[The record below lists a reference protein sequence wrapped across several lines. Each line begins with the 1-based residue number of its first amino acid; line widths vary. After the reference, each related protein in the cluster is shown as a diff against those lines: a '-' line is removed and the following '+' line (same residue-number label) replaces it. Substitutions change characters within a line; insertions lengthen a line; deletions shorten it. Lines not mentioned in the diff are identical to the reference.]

1 MPPVQM
7 LLRSKSI
14 LRRKS
19 AEGNGVGKSACA
31 DWWCAA
37 LLPRSGNARWGAGLM
52 TMDVASI
59 ETAQRCCPVGARR
72 DGDYCGVLSLDAG
85 ALPVRMQVKMA
96 AA

>member
-1 MPPVQM
+1 M
-7 LLRSKSI
+7 LLHSKSI

-19 AEGNGVGKSACA
+19 AEEDGVGKSACV

-37 LLPRSGNARWGAGLM
+37 LLPRSGNARWSA
-52 TMDVASI
+52 ASI
-59 ETAQRCCPVGARR
+59 ETAGRCCPVGAMR

>member
-1 MPPVQM
+1 M

-19 AEGNGVGKSACA
+19 AEEDGVGRSACA

-59 ETAQRCCPVGARR
+59 EGAGRCCRFAARR

>member
-1 MPPVQM
+1 M

-19 AEGNGVGKSACA
+19 AEEDGVGKSA
-31 DWWCAA
+31 
-37 LLPRSGNARWGAGLM
+37 
-52 TMDVASI
+52 ASI
-59 ETAQRCCPVGARR
+59 ETAGRCCPVGARR